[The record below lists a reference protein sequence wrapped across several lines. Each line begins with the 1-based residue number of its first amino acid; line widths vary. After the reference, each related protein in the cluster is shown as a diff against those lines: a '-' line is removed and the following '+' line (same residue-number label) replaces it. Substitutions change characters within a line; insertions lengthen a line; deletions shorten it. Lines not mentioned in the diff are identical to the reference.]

1 MKTVNASPGASQ
13 PKAAASPSRG
23 SGRLLFV
30 DNIRIFLTV
39 LVILHHLMVIY
50 AGSGGWIFYE
60 GRQDDITAAV
70 GGWLCSVNQAYFMGL
85 FLLISAYFVP
95 GSYDRKGPVRF
106 FVDRLIR
113 LGIPLAVYSW
123 IVRPLF
129 IYFALHMGEGMS
141 FWGWVR
147 LVYFRRYGILGGGPL
162 WFIEALLL
170 FSAVYVVVRLL
181 SARRPPHLVSDMPF
195 PRNGWIALF
204 ALLLGAATFLV
215 RLAFRVNETFGP
227 LNFQFANFVQYI
239 ALFVIGLAA
248 YRRNWLLHLPDK
260 TGRLWLWIA
269 VGLILAYPP
278 LALLAGAQE
287 NSDLFLGGWYWQSM
301 LLAQW
306 EAFLCVGMC
315 VGLIY
320 LFRRHWNHQGR
331 LAQELSR
338 SAYTAYLIHE
348 PVITMLAVQAMGI
361 IIYPL
366 AKFALVAIVA
376 VPLCFA
382 VSALI
387 RRVPYFDRVL

>member
-1 MKTVNASPGASQ
+1 MTIVNASPGASQ
-13 PKAAASPSRG
+13 PPAAASPSRG

-50 AGSGGWIFYE
+50 AGSGGWIFYD
-60 GRQDDITAAV
+60 GRQDDITSAV
-70 GGWLCSVNQAYFMGL
+70 GGWLCSVDQAYFMGL
-85 FLLISAYFVP
+85 FLLVSAYFVP

-129 IYFALHMGEGMS
+129 IYFALHTREGMS
-141 FWGWVR
+141 FWGWIR

-181 SARRPPHLVSDMPF
+181 TARRPPRPVSDAPF
-195 PRNGWIALF
+195 PRSGWIALF
-204 ALLLGAATFLV
+204 ALLLGAVTFLV

-227 LNFQFANFVQYI
+227 LNFQFANFSQYI
-239 ALFVIGLAA
+239 ALFVVGLVA

-269 VGLILAYPP
+269 IGLILAYPP

-287 NSDLFLGGWYWQSM
+287 NADLFLGGWYWQSM

-320 LFRRHWNHQGR
+320 LFRHRWDHQGR
-331 LAQELSR
+331 LARELSR

-348 PVITMLAVQAMGI
+348 PVITILAVQAMGI
-361 IIYPL
+361 TIYPL
-366 AKFALVAIVA
+366 AKFALAAIVA

-382 VSALI
+382 LSALI